1 MRAGVLIA
9 IAAAACLGFLAG
21 HRCRRIEPVEP
32 PTIKADTLFIRDTS
46 SFTEP
51 KYEPSPEVLVKEIPV
66 PVYVADSSAID
77 SLLNECAR
85 LERVGDSLKLVL
97 LRVQR
102 HYSDSTFD
110 AWVSGVDP
118 RLDSIKTYQT
128 NMVITKEIPVIRVK
142 RTRWGLGVQAGM
154 GACKDGL
161 TPYVGVGVSYNLF
174 GGEIQSK
181 GRIYFKEKTTQYEQL
196 CEPQGNNQRQ
206 HPDKRQ

>member
-1 MRAGVLIA
+1 MRPEKYILMGMGIVFAILI
-9 IAAAACLGFLAG
+9 GFLVG
-21 HRCRRIEPVEP
+21 RRCPRNAPGEPQTPRV
-32 PTIKADTLFIRDTS
+32 DTLFIRDTN

-51 KYEPSPEVLVKEIPV
+51 QKEPSPDVLIKEIPV

-77 SLLNECAR
+77 SLLNEYAR

-128 NMVITKEIPVIRVK
+128 NMVITKEIPVIQVK
-142 RTRWGLGVQAGM
+142 KTRWGLGVQVGVGAG
-154 GACKDGL
+154 KDGL
-161 TPYVGVGVSYNLF
+161 TPYCGVGVSYNLL
-174 GGEIQSK
+174 SW
-181 GRIYFKEKTTQYEQL
+181 
-196 CEPQGNNQRQ
+196 
-206 HPDKRQ
+206 

>member
-1 MRAGVLIA
+1 MRQEKYILMGMGIVVAILI
-9 IAAAACLGFLAG
+9 GFLVVR
-21 HRCRRIEPVEP
+21 RCPRNDPGEPQTPRV
-32 PTIKADTLFIRDTS
+32 DTLFVRDTN

-51 KYEPSPEVLVKEIPV
+51 KKEPSPDVLIKEIPV

-85 LERVGDSLKLVL
+85 LEKVGDSLRLVL

-128 NMVITKEIPVIRVK
+128 NMVITKEIPVIQIK
-142 RTRWGLGVQAGM
+142 KTRWGLGISAGC
-154 GACKDGL
+154 GVGKDGL
-161 TPYVGVGVSYNLF
+161 TPYVGVGISYNIL
-174 GGEIQSK
+174 SW
-181 GRIYFKEKTTQYEQL
+181 
-196 CEPQGNNQRQ
+196 
-206 HPDKRQ
+206 

>member
-1 MRAGVLIA
+1 MKGWQYIVTGVGIAVAVLI
-9 IAAAACLGFLAG
+9 GFLIG
-21 HRCRRIEPVEP
+21 QQHPQKPPVEP
-32 PTIKADTLFIRDTS
+32 NTEKVDTLIIRDTN

-51 KYEPSPEVLVKEIPV
+51 PKEPSPDVLIKEIPV

-85 LERVGDSLKLVL
+85 LERVGDSLQLVL

-128 NMVITKEIPVIRVK
+128 NMGITKAIPVIQVK
-142 RTRWGLGVQAGM
+142 KSRWGLGIQAGY
-154 GACKDGL
+154 GASKDGL
-161 TPYVGVGVSYNLF
+161 SPYIGVGVSYNVL
-174 GGEIQSK
+174 SW
-181 GRIYFKEKTTQYEQL
+181 
-196 CEPQGNNQRQ
+196 
-206 HPDKRQ
+206 